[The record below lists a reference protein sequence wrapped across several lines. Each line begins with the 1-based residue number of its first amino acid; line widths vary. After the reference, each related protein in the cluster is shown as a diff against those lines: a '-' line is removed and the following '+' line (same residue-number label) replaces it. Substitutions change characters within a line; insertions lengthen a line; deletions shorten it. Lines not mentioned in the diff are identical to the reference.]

1 MEKTILVVDD
11 EKIIVGNIKEFL
23 EKNDYKILTAYDGL
37 TALDI
42 ATSQNVDLIILDLML
57 PKLTGEEVCAK
68 IRENSNVPI
77 IMLTAKVG
85 EENRINGFDIG
96 ADMYLT
102 KPFSL
107 KELLSVIK
115 SIFRRVENVNASG
128 YTSYNDG
135 DLKINFEELIVLK
148 KDEDCKLTKSER
160 NILFLL
166 AKHPKKVFTRDELI
180 EIALCEDFSGYDRAV
195 DTHIKNLRLKIED
208 NTSSPKYIITIR
220 GVGYRFGELN

>member
-1 MEKTILVVDD
+1 MQKTILVVDD
-11 EKIIVGNIKEFL
+11 EKIIVGNIKEYL
-23 EKNDYKILTAYDGL
+23 EKNDYNILVAYDGQS
-37 TALDI
+37 ALDI
-42 ATSQNVDLIILDLML
+42 ALTQNVDLIILDLML
-57 PKLTGEEVCAK
+57 PKVSGEEVCSK
-68 IRENSNVPI
+68 VRETSNVPI

-85 EENRINGFDIG
+85 EDNRINGFDIG

-107 KELLSVIK
+107 KELLSIIK
-115 SIFRRVENVNASG
+115 SIFRRVENVNTSG
-128 YTSYNDG
+128 FISFNDG
-135 DLKINFEELIVLK
+135 NLKINYDELIVLK
-148 KDEDCKLTKSER
+148 DDNDCKLTKSER

-208 NTSSPKYIITIR
+208 DTSNPKYVVTVR
-220 GVGYRFGELN
+220 GVGYRFGEVK